1 MKAGAMA
8 HQEPAL
14 DEAIVAAFRV
24 AISIGQDD
32 VAELLLRA
40 LECLCGGPE
49 SGGANAAYRIIL
61 RAEPGEPGRGIP
73 APGAA
78 RGKRPTH

>member
-1 MKAGAMA
+1 MA

-49 SGGANAAYRIIL
+49 TGGADAAYRIIL
-61 RAEPGEPGRGIP
+61 RAEPGEPSRGIT
-73 APGAA
+73 APGVA